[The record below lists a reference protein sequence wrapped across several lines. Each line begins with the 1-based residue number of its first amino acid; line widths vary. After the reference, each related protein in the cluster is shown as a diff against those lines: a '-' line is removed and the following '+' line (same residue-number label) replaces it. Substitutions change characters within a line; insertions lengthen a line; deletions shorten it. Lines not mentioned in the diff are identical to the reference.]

1 METTHNTRK
10 ILVNI
15 LAVSLMI
22 CTPLISSAQNQNAGK
37 SYEEIEKT
45 QDEIESLYVNIYG
58 IMDIY
63 PKATYTYEYDNGMAK
78 EVLITGV
85 PKLSDKEQL
94 ELYLM
99 SLEDLKRDIYNL
111 SNRTGVYYVSE
122 SEPEPKMGYRD
133 FYDKLHNELSYPEK
147 VKDRGVEGTVYVK
160 FVVDSDGEV
169 SNAILSDDI
178 DADDY
183 LVKALQKEAKEAVL
197 ATSGYWKPAKVGGI
211 NVASWAMVPVQFKLE
226 SPYFRPI
233 FF

>member
-1 METTHNTRK
+1 
-10 ILVNI
+10 
-15 LAVSLMI
+15 
-22 CTPLISSAQNQNAGK
+22 
-37 SYEEIEKT
+37 
-45 QDEIESLYVNIYG
+45 
-58 IMDIY
+58 
-63 PKATYTYEYDNGMAK
+63 
-78 EVLITGV
+78 
-85 PKLSDKEQL
+85 
-94 ELYLM
+94 M

-122 SEPEPKMGYRD
+122 SEPEPKMGYKR

-197 ATSGYWKPAKVGGI
+197 ATSWLLETGQGRWYQCSLLGNGARTIQIGKPLFQA
-211 NVASWAMVPVQFKLE
+211 
-226 SPYFRPI
+226 YFLLKNGL
-233 FF
+233 